1 MKKLLVVLMIV
12 ALVMV
17 FAAPAMAHPK
27 GPDSMP
33 AQSLGGLHRAVVEVP
48 EFPQHIVVG
57 LMLRTGLYPGDG
69 HCPFV
74 PED

>member
-33 AQSLGGLHRAVVEVP
+33 DQAIKGLHRTVFEVP
-48 EFPQHIVVG
+48 EFPKHIVVG
-57 LMLRTGLYPGDG
+57 LMLRTD
-69 HCPFV
+69 V
-74 PED
+74 PCHD